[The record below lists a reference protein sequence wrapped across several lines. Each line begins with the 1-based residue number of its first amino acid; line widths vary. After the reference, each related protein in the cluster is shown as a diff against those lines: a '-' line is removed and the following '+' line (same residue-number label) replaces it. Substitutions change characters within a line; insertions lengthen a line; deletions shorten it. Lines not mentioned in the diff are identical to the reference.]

1 VDPVCSPYGNSVLVA
16 EDNAALA
23 DVIRFNLS
31 RVGLAVTVAR
41 HGQEALDLL
50 REGRFDLVVTDFH
63 MPHLSGQELCERMRL
78 EPHLEQ
84 VPVILLSA
92 KGLELDAERLRR
104 ELGVREVLFKPFSP
118 RDLARTV
125 QQHLRPQCEAAR

>member
-1 VDPVCSPYGNSVLVA
+1 VLIA

-41 HGQEALDLL
+41 HGQEALDML
-50 REGRFDLVVTDFH
+50 RASRFDLVVTDFH
-63 MPHLSGQELCERMRL
+63 MPQLSGQELCEQMRL
-78 EPHLEQ
+78 DPQLELI
-84 VPVILLSA
+84 PVILLSA

-104 ELGVREVLFKPFSP
+104 ELGVRAVLFKPFSP

-125 QQHLRPQCEAAR
+125 QQHLAAQCEAARL

>member
-1 VDPVCSPYGNSVLVA
+1 MLIA

-41 HGQEALDLL
+41 HGQEALDML
-50 REGRFDLVVTDFH
+50 RASRFDLVVTDFH
-63 MPHLSGQELCERMRL
+63 MPQLSGQELCEQMRL
-78 EPHLEQ
+78 DPQLELI
-84 VPVILLSA
+84 PVILLSA

-104 ELGVREVLFKPFSP
+104 ELGVRAVLFKPFSP

-125 QQHLRPQCEAAR
+125 QQHLAAQCEAARL